1 MSPDQGDRD
10 KAANAQVGRITIKPP
25 TFYRNNRQVW
35 FRQLE
40 SQFALANIT
49 SSQTRFHHVVGAL
62 PEDVP
67 INRPTDVNTY
77 KTLKEQIVGIYQKSR
92 QKLLEEAIGSISSD
106 GQKPSVCF
114 LRIK

>member
-92 QKLLEEAIGSISSD
+92 QKLLEEAIGSISLD